1 MKLGR
6 KKDNGAT
13 PADAESA
20 VASDVAP
27 PTPAGPGPPHP
38 RDGPRPNATPRVG
51 AARSRP
57 PR

>member
-27 PTPAGPGPPHP
+27 PTPGRSRTTAPKG
-38 RDGPRPNATPRVG
+38 RPRPNATPRVG